1 MDGIS
6 NGLQYAPQTDGSS
19 VKSYDSL
26 YQRHFE
32 YESSGEELLVGAQRI
47 IVVTVFKEK
56 ITQGDTDPLANS
68 LFGTISLA
76 PALNADIVAS
86 KKGASFLSSGTSKI
100 NVNNQPYIQ
109 GTPADDVFFTK
120 IEPSTGFMI
129 EQKKNLTVFF

>member
-6 NGLQYAPQTDGSS
+6 NGLQYAPQTGDGS

-32 YESSGEELLVGAQRI
+32 YESSGDELLVGAARS

-56 ITQGDTDPLANS
+56 ITQGDTDPLSNS
-68 LFGTISLA
+68 TFGTISLA

-86 KKGASFLSSGTSKI
+86 KKGAPFLSLVTSKI

-129 EQKKNLTVFF
+129 EQKKSLTVFF